1 MNRRIRLTAAV
12 LALCALSSVALGQ
25 FFRRGYAPTPD
36 RPLADPKEWVFARLA
51 YDGGGYGGGYRG
63 GSRWATDYPRAEYHF
78 SQAVERLTR
87 IDVHPDGQIVSPNT
101 DVLFDYP
108 WLYAVEVG
116 SWGFDQAQ
124 ATRMRE
130 YLLRGGFLMV
140 DDFHGEAEWQV
151 FIEGM
156 RTIFPDRPVESVP
169 ETDPIYSQPY
179 EIGERQQVPGP
190 GYMSSGLLY
199 ERYDGVT
206 PHWRGIRDDEGRWMV
221 LISHNID
228 YGEGWE
234 QADNP
239 AYPQPFTRQAYEV
252 AVNYLIYGMTH

>member
-1 MNRRIRLTAAV
+1 MQRRLRLIVAV
-12 LALCALSSVALGQ
+12 VTLSALTSVAFPQ
-25 FFRRGYAPTPD
+25 WRGRYAPTPD
-36 RPLADPKEWVFARLA
+36 QPLVGEPKEWTFARLA
-51 YDGGGYGGGYRG
+51 YDGTGFRG
-63 GSRWATDYPRAEYHF
+63 RSGFAVDYPGAEIHF

-87 IDVHPDGQIVSPNT
+87 IDVHPDGHVISPNS
-101 DVLFDYP
+101 DDLFDYP

-116 SWGFDQAQ
+116 SWAFSDPQ

-140 DDFHGEAEWQV
+140 DDFHGEYEWQS
-151 FIEGM
+151 FLEGM
-156 RTIFPDRPVESVP
+156 RTIFPDRPVEDVP
-169 ETDPIYSQPY
+169 AEDPVYTLPY
-179 EIGERQQVPGP
+179 EIGERIQVPGP
-190 GYMSSGLLY
+190 GYMESGMLY
-199 ERYDGVT
+199 ERRDGVT
-206 PHWRGIRDDEGRWMV
+206 PHWRGIRDGDGQWMV

-239 AYPQPFTRQAYEV
+239 RYPQPFTRQAYEV

>member
-1 MNRRIRLTAAV
+1 MQRRTRLLVAV
-12 LALCALSSVALGQ
+12 LSLCMMSSIVLAQ
-25 FFRRGYAPTPD
+25 RRVRGYAPNPD
-36 RPLADPKEWVFARLA
+36 QPLAGEAKEWTFARLA
-51 YDGGGYGGGYRG
+51 YGGSGGRRRG
-63 GSRWATDYPRAEYHF
+63 GWATDYPGAEVHF

-87 IDVHPDGQIVSPNT
+87 IDVYSEGHVVSADSDT
-101 DVLFDYP
+101 LFDYP

-116 SWGFDQAQ
+116 SWGFSDSQA
-124 ATRMRE
+124 ARMRE

-140 DDFHGEAEWQV
+140 DDFHGEYEWQL
-151 FIEGM
+151 FMEGM
-156 RTIFPDRPVESVP
+156 RAIFPDRRVEDVP
-169 ETDPIYSQPY
+169 QDEAVYSTPY
-179 EIGERQQVPGP
+179 EIGERLQVPGP
-190 GYMSSGLLY
+190 GYMWSGSLY
-199 ERYDGVT
+199 ERDDGVT
-206 PHWRGIRDDEGRWMV
+206 PHWRGIRDDDWRWMV

>member
-1 MNRRIRLTAAV
+1 MDRRTRLIVAVIALCMMSSIV
-12 LALCALSSVALGQ
+12 LAQ
-25 FFRRGYAPTPD
+25 RRFRGYSPPAD
-36 RPLADPKEWVFARLA
+36 QPLAGQPKEWTFARLA
-51 YDGGGYGGGYRG
+51 YDGGGGRRGGG
-63 GSRWATDYPRAEYHF
+63 WDVDYPGAEYHF

-87 IDVHPDGQIVSPNT
+87 IDVYADGHVVSPNS
-101 DVLFDYP
+101 DQLFDYP

-116 SWGFDQAQ
+116 SWGFSDSQA
-124 ATRMRE
+124 ARMRE

-140 DDFHGEAEWQV
+140 DDFHGEYEWQL
-151 FIEGM
+151 FAEGM
-156 RTIFPDRPVESVP
+156 HAIFPERRIEEVP
-169 ETDPIYSQPY
+169 ADDAVYSLPY

-190 GYMSSGLLY
+190 GYMGSGRLY
-199 ERYDGVT
+199 ERPDGVT

-221 LISHNID
+221 MISHNID